1 MDIKELEQQGHSIRS
16 ISRETGYSRNTIRRV
31 VRGEHPG
38 ERDPVHRRSKL
49 DPYRDYLKE
58 RYEAHGLSAVRLM
71 AEIEPMG
78 YTGSIATVRRYLR
91 TLRGEDRRKHKVT
104 VRFETPPGHQA
115 QADWGHCG
123 RFEMPDGRTVSVYVF
138 VMVLGYSR
146 QLFVHFTTSM
156 KMASLIDAHQKAFD
170 YFGGWPAQILYDN
183 MKQVRLSRARW
194 NEQFLDFAE
203 HYGFTPKT
211 HRPYRP
217 RTKGKVE
224 RAVDYVKD
232 NFLRG
237 RTFEGL
243 QDLNAQGMHWLE
255 HTANVRVH
263 ATTKARPVDLFEKEQ
278 PTLTTV
284 SSVPA
289 YRHLSPVHRTVSW
302 ESLVHFEGSRYSV
315 PPAFAGQTVQV
326 HAEHGTVLVRCGDT
340 AIAEHQQAMRAGQS
354 IMDKDHLAELWKLTE
369 QQTRAPERPSWNLQ
383 WTGSVQE
390 VPLRV
395 FDEVLR

>member
-1 MDIKELEQQGHSIRS
+1 MLVKRHHVLTPLRLKKTLQGLALFLQRKN
-16 ISRETGYSRNTIRRV
+16 RF
-31 VRGEHPG
+31 
-38 ERDPVHRRSKL
+38 
-49 DPYRDYLKE
+49 
-58 RYEAHGLSAVRLM
+58 GLRL
-71 AEIEPMG
+71 A
-78 YTGSIATVRRYLR
+78 
-91 TLRGEDRRKHKVT
+91 
-104 VRFETPPGHQA
+104 
-115 QADWGHCG
+115 
-123 RFEMPDGRTVSVYVF
+123 F
-138 VMVLGYSR
+138 V
-146 QLFVHFTTSM
+146 
-156 KMASLIDAHQKAFD
+156 
-170 YFGGWPAQILYDN
+170 
-183 MKQVRLSRARW
+183 
-194 NEQFLDFAE
+194 E

-315 PPAFAGQTVQV
+315 PPAFAGKTVQV